1 MKKKITDIWKFLTYD
16 IWRIT
21 EDEVTRTK
29 FSLYNIIKT
38 VYLCINRFT
47 KDRMANKAS
56 ALTYSTLLAI
66 VPILAILFAVARGFG
81 FDNLMEHQFRNGFGG
96 NTETTEAILSFV
108 NSYLSQTKGGIF
120 IGVGLVMLLWTVINL
135 VSNIEITFN
144 RIWEVKKARSMYR
157 KITDYFS
164 MFLLM
169 PILIVVSGGLS
180 LFMSTILSFVNSYL
194 SQTKGGIFIGV
205 GLVML
210 LWTVINLVSNIEIT
224 FNRIW
229 EVKKARS
236 MYRKITDYFS
246 MFLLMPILIV
256 VSGGLSLFMST
267 ILKQMDDFVLLA
279 PVMKFMIRLI
289 PFVLTWLMFTGLY
302 IFMPNT
308 KVKFK
313 HALIAGI
320 LAGSAYQAFQF
331 LYINSQLWV
340 SKYNAIYGS
349 FAALPLFLLW
359 LQISWT
365 ICLFGAELTYAGQN
379 IRSFSFDQ
387 DTRNISRRYR
397 DFISILIMSLIAK
410 RFEKNEPPY
419 TAAEISE
426 EHQIPI
432 RLTNQVLYQL
442 QEIELIH
449 EVVTDEKSEEIGY
462 QPSMDINQLNVA
474 VLLDRLDTYGSE
486 NFKID
491 KDEEFNDEWKVLTES
506 REEYYK
512 KASKVLLKDL

>member
-108 NSYLSQTKGGIF
+108 NSYL
-120 IGVGLVMLLWTVINL
+120 
-135 VSNIEITFN
+135 
-144 RIWEVKKARSMYR
+144 
-157 KITDYFS
+157 
-164 MFLLM
+164 
-169 PILIVVSGGLS
+169 P
-180 LFMSTILSFVNSYL
+180 
-194 SQTKGGIFIGV
+194 QTKGGIFIGV

-289 PFVLTWLMFTGLY
+289 PFVLTWLMFTGL
-302 IFMPNT
+302 
-308 KVKFK
+308 
-313 HALIAGI
+313 
-320 LAGSAYQAFQF
+320 
-331 LYINSQLWV
+331 
-340 SKYNAIYGS
+340 
-349 FAALPLFLLW
+349 
-359 LQISWT
+359 
-365 ICLFGAELTYAGQN
+365 
-379 IRSFSFDQ
+379 
-387 DTRNISRRYR
+387 
-397 DFISILIMSLIAK
+397 
-410 RFEKNEPPY
+410 
-419 TAAEISE
+419 
-426 EHQIPI
+426 
-432 RLTNQVLYQL
+432 
-442 QEIELIH
+442 
-449 EVVTDEKSEEIGY
+449 
-462 QPSMDINQLNVA
+462 
-474 VLLDRLDTYGSE
+474 
-486 NFKID
+486 
-491 KDEEFNDEWKVLTES
+491 
-506 REEYYK
+506 
-512 KASKVLLKDL
+512 

>member
-38 VYLCINRFT
+38 LYLCINRFT
-47 KDRMANKAS
+47 KDRLANKAS

-66 VPILAILFAVARGFG
+66 VPILAILFAIARGFG
-81 FDNLMEHQFRNGFGG
+81 FDNLMEHQIRSGLAG
-96 NTETTEAILSFV
+96 NVETTETILSFV
-108 NSYLSQTKGGIF
+108 DSYLSQTKSGVF
-120 IGVGLVMLLWTVINL
+120 IGVGLVMLLWTVTNL
-135 VSNIEITFN
+135 ITNIEITFN
-144 RIWEVKKARSMYR
+144 RIWQIKKARSVYR

-164 MFLLM
+164 MLLLM

-180 LFMSTILSFVNSYL
+180 IFVST
-194 SQTKGGIFIGV
+194 
-205 GLVML
+205 ML
-210 LWTVINLVSNIEIT
+210 KEMENFE
-224 FNRIW
+224 
-229 EVKKARS
+229 
-236 MYRKITDYFS
+236 
-246 MFLLMPILIV
+246 
-256 VSGGLSLFMST
+256 
-267 ILKQMDDFVLLA
+267 LLA
-279 PVMKFMIRLI
+279 PILKFLIRLI

-302 IFMPNT
+302 MFMPNT

-313 HALIAGI
+313 HAIVAGI
-320 LAGSAYQAFQF
+320 LAGTAYQAFQF

-340 SKYNAIYGS
+340 TKYNAIYGS
-349 FAALPLFLLW
+349 FAALPMFLLW

-379 IRSFSFDQ
+379 VRNFSFDQ

-410 RFEKNEPPY
+410 RFEKNELPY
-419 TAAEISE
+419 TAVQISE
-426 EHQIPI
+426 KYQIPI
-432 RLTNQVLYQL
+432 RLTNQILYQL
-442 QEIELIH
+442 QEINLIH
-449 EVVTDEKSEEIGY
+449 ETITDQKSEEIGY
-462 QPSMDINQLNVA
+462 QPSIDINQLNVA
-474 VLLDRLDTYGSE
+474 VVIDRLDTYGSE

-491 KDEEFNDEWKVLTES
+491 KDEEFSDEWKILTES

>member
-1 MKKKITDIWKFLTYD
+1 MNTMKKKISDIWKFITYD

-21 EDEVTRTK
+21 ENEVTRTK
-29 FSLYNIIKT
+29 FSVYNVIKT
-38 VYLCINRFT
+38 IYLCINRFT
-47 KDRMANKAS
+47 KDRIANKAS

-66 VPILAILFAVARGFG
+66 VPILAILFAIARGF
-81 FDNLMEHQFRNGFGG
+81 DVSAIMENQFRNGFGG
-96 NTETTEAILSFV
+96 TTEVSETILNFV
-108 NSYLSQTKGGIF
+108 NSYLSQTKGGVF
-120 IGVGLVMLLWTVINL
+120 IGVGLIMLLWTVINL

-144 RIWEVKKARSMYR
+144 RIWGVKKSRSMYR

-180 LFMSTILSFVNSYL
+180 IFMST
-194 SQTKGGIFIGV
+194 
-205 GLVML
+205 M
-210 LWTVINLVSNIEIT
+210 
-224 FNRIW
+224 
-229 EVKKARS
+229 
-236 MYRKITDYFS
+236 
-246 MFLLMPILIV
+246 
-256 VSGGLSLFMST
+256 
-267 ILKQMDDFVLLA
+267 LKQMENFDLLA
-279 PVMKFMIRLI
+279 PIMKFLIRLI
-289 PFVLTWLMFTGLY
+289 PFVLIWFMFTGLY

-313 HALIAGI
+313 HAFISGI

-331 LYINSQLWV
+331 LYISSQLWV
-340 SKYNAIYGS
+340 SRYNAIYGS
-349 FAALPLFLLW
+349 FAALPMFLLW

-379 IRSFSFDQ
+379 IRNFSFDK
-387 DTRNISRRYR
+387 DTQNISRRYR

-410 RFEKNEPPY
+410 RFEHNKPPY
-419 TAAEISE
+419 TAKELSE
-426 EHQIPI
+426 EHHIPI
-432 RLTNQVLYQL
+432 RLTSQTLYQL
-442 QEIELIH
+442 QEIKLIH
-449 EVVTDEKSEEIGY
+449 EVVTDEKSEDISY
-462 QPSMDINQLNVA
+462 QPSMDIYQLNVA

-491 KDEEFNDEWKVLTES
+491 KEEEFGDEWRILVES